1 MSLTLDVVIIFFI
14 GLFIGITVTI
24 ILFRNLFKSSGD
36 LVVDTTDEE
45 VDRYSIML
53 SIPFESLPKKKMI
66 SLRVVNRK

>member
-1 MSLTLDVVIIFFI
+1 MPVTLDMVIIFLI
-14 GLFIGITVTI
+14 GLFIGVAITI

-53 SIPFESLPKKKMI
+53 SIPFETLPKRKMI
-66 SLRVVNRK
+66 SLRIVNRK

>member
-1 MSLTLDVVIIFFI
+1 MPVTLDMVIIFLI
-14 GLFIGITVTI
+14 GLFIGVAIMI

-66 SLRVVNRK
+66 SLRIVNRK

>member
-1 MSLTLDVVIIFFI
+1 MAVTLDMVIIFLI
-14 GLFIGITVTI
+14 GLFIGVAITI

-53 SIPFESLPKKKMI
+53 SIPFETLPKRKMI
-66 SLRVVNRK
+66 SLRIVNRK

>member
-1 MSLTLDVVIIFFI
+1 MPLTLDVVIIFLI
-14 GLFIGITVTI
+14 GLFIGVAITI

-53 SIPFESLPKKKMI
+53 SIPFELLPKKKMI
-66 SLRVVNRK
+66 SLRIVNRK

>member
-1 MSLTLDVVIIFFI
+1 MSLTLDAVIIFLI
-14 GLFIGITVTI
+14 GLFIGVAITI

-53 SIPFESLPKKKMI
+53 SIPFETLPKHKMI
-66 SLRVVNRK
+66 SLRIVNRK

>member
-1 MSLTLDVVIIFFI
+1 MPVTLDMVIIFLI
-14 GLFIGITVTI
+14 GLFIGVAITI

-53 SIPFESLPKKKMI
+53 SIPFDSLPKKKMI
-66 SLRVVNRK
+66 SLRIVNRK